1 MFSIIDVYI
10 ARTLLGTVFVT
21 LTTLIGLSSLI
32 KFVEQLRKVGEGDY
46 DLIVAGIFVLYSIPR
61 DLEQFFPMATL
72 IGGLIGMGVLASNSE
87 LVVMQASGMSKW
99 KIIQSAMKCAIVM
112 VLVILL
118 IGEFLT
124 PISETK
130 AKQIR
135 NEALSRGQIFT
146 GNKSA
151 WTKDGQDFVQIGQ
164 VFQQD
169 VLGDVTLYKFDDSLA
184 LTQIIHAQ
192 QADFVEDSWALQDV
206 QITYFNTDSIST
218 NRISLLEWQAGLT
231 PDKLSVATVKPEALS
246 IRGLAEYVAYLENN
260 QQDAKRYELA
270 MWRKIV
276 QPVSVCVMLLMSF
289 SFIFGPLRS
298 TSMGARIIMGTLTGF
313 GFFIANQIF
322 GPFALVYNVPAV
334 MGALLPSLLFAAIAL
349 LLLRRA
355 N

>member
-1 MFSIIDVYI
+1 MFSIIDIYI
-10 ARTLLGTVFVT
+10 ASTLLGTVFVT

-46 DLIVAGIFVLYSIPR
+46 DLVVAGVFVLYSIPR

-87 LVVMQASGMSKW
+87 LVVMQAAGISKW
-99 KIIQSAMKCAIVM
+99 KIIQSAMKCAVVM

-124 PISETK
+124 PASETK

-146 GNKSA
+146 GNKAA
-151 WTKDGQDFVQIGQ
+151 WTKDGADFVQIGS
-164 VFQQD
+164 VFNQNA
-169 VLGDVTLYKFDDSLA
+169 LGNVTLYKFDESLS
-184 LTQIIHAQ
+184 LQQIIRAQ
-192 QADFVEDSWALQDV
+192 RADFVEDFWALHDV
-206 QITYFNTDSIST
+206 QITYFNANSVST
-218 NRISLLEWQAGLT
+218 NQVSLLEWKAGLT

-246 IRGLAEYVAYLENN
+246 IRGLAGYVEYLENN

-270 MWRKIV
+270 MWRKII
-276 QPVSVCVMLLMSF
+276 QPISVCVMLLMAF

-298 TSMGARIIMGTLTGF
+298 SSMGSRIILGTLTGF
-313 GFFIANQIF
+313 GFFIANEVF
-322 GPFALVYNVPAV
+322 GPFALVYSIPAFW
-334 MGALLPSLLFAAIAL
+334 GALLPSALFTGIAL
-349 LLLRRA
+349 MLLRRQ
-355 N
+355 